1 MVARVPGARSQENP
15 RAYWISD
22 TINNGRP
29 LLSNFAFQLQHCPPK
44 KRMGFEQYPTNCFKH
59 CSSFM
64 TLNTF
69 EPINLVSLGSS
80 PPLLRPPIVP
90 LLVPSSSSISSSS
103 SSPSSLLLTMAM
115 PPVILL
121 LRLPTGPGHLKA
133 IKCIS
138 NTLQKFESL
147 PWRIDCYLMIPVL
160 LV

>member
-22 TINNGRP
+22 TIMVDHFSP
-29 LLSNFAFQLQHCPPK
+29 TFQLQHCPPK
-44 KRMGFEQYPTNCFKH
+44 KMGFEQYPTNCFKH

-80 PPLLRPPIVP
+80 PPLLCPPIVP

-103 SSPSSLLLTMAM
+103 SSPSSLLLTMAV

-121 LRLPTGPGHLKA
+121 LRLPTGPSHLKA

-138 NTLQKFESL
+138 NTLHKFESL
-147 PWRIDCYLMIPVL
+147 PWRIDFYLMIQVL